1 MIVTGYSGFT
11 VIVTGYMD
19 RGFTPISPPTGSF
32 SGLRQE
38 EGDIARSHFLLL
50 ACRQNGQCFRLIGEG
65 HSTWPII

>member
-38 EGDIARSHFLLL
+38 GGDLSRSHFLFL
-50 ACRQNGQCFRLIGEG
+50 ACRQNGQCFWSKSAG
-65 HSTWPII
+65 HSTWPIE